1 MNMQSSFCLFVL
13 STVAGWAASQD
24 MSFRAVVGIASGEP
38 QVFVG
43 ETVTLR
49 CSIPGNLP
57 DPWRYLWFKDGAPI
71 RQYKSLDDTYTLT
84 ALLPMQ
90 SGNYSCEGTMITD
103 YGSLLSVPSQPLRI
117 DVEVGRVVLQAPPQ
131 PLLIDDSATLTCRV
145 RRNPFLTEVVFYK
158 DGTELQRG
166 SHPKLHL
173 HDLKLQDQGAYW
185 CRATWGHMST
195 WKSSQSVAVQISVID
210 GLTVPVIEVLNDG
223 PVLLGHPLVLRCR
236 VQINIPRPGLRL
248 RYYFLRNGQ
257 RLGLAT
263 SRDTLTIPQATLQHS
278 GQYQCK
284 VAVQGLSLTKLSN
297 SLPVEVV
304 AVSESSTELF

>member
-1 MNMQSSFCLFVL
+1 MQSFFGLFVL

-24 MSFRAVVGIASGEP
+24 KLLRAVLDIASGEP
-38 QVFVG
+38 QVFVR

-49 CSIPGNLP
+49 CNIPGNLL

-71 RQYKSLDDTYTLT
+71 RQYSSLVDTYTLT

-90 SGNYSCEGTMITD
+90 SGNYSCQGTMITD
-103 YGSLLSVPSQPLRI
+103 YGSLLSAPSQPLRI
-117 DVEVGRVVLQAPPQ
+117 DVEVGRVILQAPPQ
-131 PLLIDDSATLTCRV
+131 PLLINSSVTLACRV
-145 RRNPFLTEVVFYK
+145 RRNPLLMEVVFYK

-166 SHPKLHL
+166 PHPKLHL
-173 HDLKLQDQGAYW
+173 HDLMLQDKGAYW

-210 GLTVPVIEVLNDG
+210 GLTEPVIEVLSDS
-223 PVLLGHPLVLRCR
+223 PVLLDHRLVLRCQ
-236 VQINIPRPGLRL
+236 VQINIPRPGLHL

-263 SRDTLTIPQATLQHS
+263 SRNTLTIPQATLQHS

-297 SLPVEVV
+297 TLPVEVV
-304 AVSESSTELF
+304 AVSESSGELF